1 VKNYTT
7 PILGGLILHQ
17 NFPKE
22 KPLTPTKMYIRDPF
36 SRTFFY
42 DTAPSFQVR
51 VVLRFLKT
59 ANSLQKRMPQLMIID
74 FVQNKIGVNPLFF
87 GKAYY
92 SLAA

>member
-22 KPLTPTKMYIRDPF
+22 KPLTPTKVHVRDPF
-36 SRTFFY
+36 SRTFLY
-42 DTAPSFQVR
+42 DTAPSLQVR

-59 ANSLQKRMPQLMIID
+59 PNAL
-74 FVQNKIGVNPLFF
+74 
-87 GKAYY
+87 
-92 SLAA
+92 